1 MIIAQGVEKTYAEQI
16 CNNPE
21 ILIEKCKFKSQLFT
35 KKSGFVAS
43 INAMS
48 IAEFILHN
56 GGGRTKMEQEINH
69 NIGVELHI
77 KVGDYHDVNNP
88 WATIYH
94 DTKLDTSNQ
103 LINCVNLTENKVENK
118 SRILKII
125 S

>member
-1 MIIAQGVEKTYAEQI
+1 
-16 CNNPE
+16 
-21 ILIEKCKFKSQLFT
+21 
-35 KKSGFVAS
+35 
-43 INAMS
+43 
-48 IAEFILHN
+48 
-56 GGGRTKMEQEINH
+56 MEQEINH

-77 KVGDYHDVNNP
+77 KVGDYHDHTNP